1 MAQTDFSN
9 KVSILADLY
18 ANYRND
24 PNLRDFIDYND
35 LGLPL
40 TFLAVEGLAEIT
52 SEGAEYIEETW
63 LLFMASL
70 GIEDTG
76 FEDLDSV
83 LTAAENK

>member
-18 ANYRND
+18 ANYKED
-24 PNLRDFIDYND
+24 PHLKDFVEYND

-40 TFLAVEGLAEIT
+40 AFLAVEGLAEIT
-52 SEGAEYIEETW
+52 QQGSEYIEETW
-63 LLFMASL
+63 LLFITAL
-70 GIEDTG
+70 DIEDTG

-83 LTAAENK
+83 LRFGEK

>member
-18 ANYRND
+18 ANYKED
-24 PNLRDFIDYND
+24 PHLKDFVEYND

-40 TFLAVEGLAEIT
+40 AFLAVEGLAEIT
-52 SEGAEYIEETW
+52 QEGSEYIEETW
-63 LLFMASL
+63 LLFISAL
-70 GIEDTG
+70 DIEDTG

-83 LTAAENK
+83 LRYAEK